1 MQNLLSLT
9 EIFEGRVFRIPD
21 YQRGYSW
28 KRKHLE
34 AFWDDLENLQDGH
47 IHYTGVITVER
58 PTHQQCL
65 NWQREGEAF
74 SERYWRQNGGFSEL
88 SFGGRTVHPFY
99 VVDGQ
104 QRLLTIATLLATMTE
119 CEALPQVERDELKSQ
134 FLLNEKDGQQCYLFG
149 YEVDLPSHW
158 YLIQRIYQNL
168 PESKE
173 IETAYT
179 DNLFEAK
186 QFFAERL
193 ADLSANELRLLRKKV
208 TASVQFNYYEVDKK
222 LDVFVVFETMN
233 NRGKILS
240 KLELLKNRLL
250 YLSTLLPEEDRPT
263 LRQRINACWKL
274 IHEWL
279 AKARDRV
286 LDDDEFLRIHWIMY
300 FDHINDKQ
308 PQFQRGDPNEREL
321 GSFSEHLLDQWF
333 IVKRIHSGELSAK
346 DILAYVDNLG
356 LSVERWFALNFPR
369 HSKSSLSEPMRD
381 WMERINALRPQ
392 SLFRPIILALLQKN
406 FSDEEK
412 VQLLRKIERHEFLVF
427 ALVKSRANAN
437 RPYFYRQANRLF
449 VGQLQMESLIDDIR
463 KKAGKFYTQD
473 KFKEYV
479 DKLFDEGSGDDRG
492 YPEWPHLKFFL
503 FEYEN
508 HLREQRSGEALAQR
522 DTCDFERIYPK
533 RIERDPSW
541 HQDFDDIYSDDKCR
555 KLCNS
560 LGNLVLLSRP
570 KKPQEMQ
577 FSSFEEKKRH
587 PRQGNPDAET
597 GYFSGSYSE
606 REAAA
611 FEFWRHKEIFERG
624 IKMLNFMSERWEI
637 SLESKKL
644 TLTQVNFEAEES
656 ESD

>member
-1 MQNLLSLT
+1 MHHLLSLK

-28 KRKHLE
+28 EKKHLE

-58 PTHQQCL
+58 PTHGQCL

-74 SERYWRQNGGFSEL
+74 GERNWRQDGRFAEL
-88 SFGGRTVHPFY
+88 SFGGRTFRPFY

-104 QRLLTIATLLATMTE
+104 QRLLTIATLLAAMTE
-119 CEALPQVERDELKSQ
+119 CEALPKAERDDLAAQ
-134 FLLNEKDGQQCYLFG
+134 FLLNEHDGQRCYLFG

-158 YLIQRIYQNL
+158 YLIQKIYQNQ
-168 PESKE
+168 PSTEV
-173 IETAYT
+173 ETAYT
-179 DNLFEAK
+179 DNLFDAK
-186 QFFAERL
+186 QFFTERITG
-193 ADLSANELRLLRKKV
+193 LSANKLRQLLKKV
-208 TASVQFNYYEVDKK
+208 TASVQFNYYEVHEK

-233 NRGKILS
+233 NRGKELS

-250 YLSTLLPEEDRPT
+250 YLSTLLPPEARPI

-274 IHEWL
+274 VHEWL
-279 AKARDRV
+279 AKARKRV
-286 LDDDEFLRIHWIMY
+286 LDDDEFLRIHWIM
-300 FDHINDKQ
+300 FFKHGHHRRK
-308 PQFQRGDPNEREL
+308 EL
-321 GSFSEHLLDQWF
+321 GSFSEDLLGQRF
-333 IVKRIHSGELSAK
+333 IVKRIHAGNLSAD
-346 DILAYVDNLG
+346 DILEYVDNLG
-356 LSVERWFALNFPR
+356 RSVQKWFELNFPR
-369 HSKSSLSEPMRD
+369 HPASTLTEPMRC

-406 FSDEEK
+406 FQEEEK

-427 ALVKSRANAN
+427 ALVNSRADAN
-437 RPYFYRQANRLF
+437 QAHFYRQANRLF
-449 VGQLQMESLIDDIR
+449 VDRLPIESLIDDIR

-479 DKLFDEGSGDDRG
+479 DELFDEGSNDDRG
-492 YPEWPHLKFFL
+492 FPEWPHLEFFL

-508 HLREQRSGEALAQR
+508 FLREQCAGEVLVQR
-522 DTCDFERIYPK
+522 DTCSFERIYPK
-533 RIERDPSW
+533 SIERDPSW
-541 HQDFDDIYSDDKCR
+541 YRDFDTIYSDGECR

-587 PRQGNPDAET
+587 PRPGNPDEET
-597 GYFSGSYSE
+597 GYFNGSYSE
-606 REAAA
+606 QEIAA
-611 FEFWRHKEIFERG
+611 FDIWRHSEILARG
-624 IKMLNFMSERWEI
+624 VQMLGFMAERWEI
-637 SLESKKL
+637 SLAEGIRK
-644 TLTQVNFEAEES
+644 TLTKVNFGDETPE
-656 ESD
+656 